1 MSEFEERQKR
11 FEARYANDAE
21 ARFRAEAR
29 RDKIVGRW
37 AAAKLG
43 REGQAAEDYARQVI
57 KADMEEAGSEDVF
70 RKLRA
75 DLPSSVSDAEIRAA
89 MTDAMEKA
97 MAPQPKE
104 GGA

>member
-1 MSEFEERQKR
+1 MKVMDGFEERQAR
-11 FEARYANDAE
+11 FEARFANDAE

-43 REGQAAEDYARQVI
+43 HTGGAADDYARTVV
-57 KADMEEAGSEDVF
+57 KADMEEPGSEDVY

-75 DLPSSVSDAEIRAA
+75 DLPASVSDAEIRAA
-89 MTDAMEKA
+89 MADAMEEA
-97 MAPQPKE
+97 MKDAPR
-104 GGA
+104 

>member
-1 MSEFEERQKR
+1 MDGFDERERR

-43 REGQAAEDYARQVI
+43 HTGQAADDYARAVI

-75 DLPSSVSDAEIRAA
+75 DLPAAVSDDEIRQA
-89 MTDAMEKA
+89 MGDAMEEA
-97 MAPQPKE
+97 MAPPAKE

>member
-1 MSEFEERQKR
+1 MTTFDEREKQ
-11 FEARYANDAE
+11 FEARFANDAE

-43 REGQAAEDYARQVI
+43 QEGERAEDYARSVI

-75 DLPSSVSDAEIRAA
+75 DLPASVTDAEIRQA
-89 MTDAMEKA
+89 MADAMAKA
-97 MAPQPKE
+97 MEP
-104 GGA
+104 GS